1 LLQSG
6 RHFGSNGVP
15 KMNETQKFEVGF
27 ALAFGSRSLGCP
39 LYPYLA
45 YIPNQAGVFE
55 DRFRRTLEVA
65 DRPAPAIHG
74 HSLGSVRAV
83 EIARGESRHAVPHFS
98 LIYPVSARMFGK
110 SDVDRI
116 SGRTVGIVGEHK
128 GQ

>member
-1 LLQSG
+1 MRPRNSRLVSLSPSA
-6 RHFGSNGVP
+6 RAAARTRWP
-15 KMNETQKFEVGF
+15 C
-27 ALAFGSRSLGCP
+27 LAPSAA

-45 YIPNQAGVFE
+45 CITNQAGVFE